1 MAKRRKHGWDIDDDY
16 QEYEDGRGG
25 RMSVYR
31 AAATRGGDED
41 EPKSKQGCAGPF
53 FFVIVPGLAA
63 LAAVAAGLGMLIG

>member
-1 MAKRRKHGWDIDDDY
+1 MAKRKKYGWDIED
-16 QEYEDGRGG
+16 EYEEHEIEGG

-31 AAATRGGDED
+31 ATATRGGDEE